1 MDRGRATIDGVAGP
15 RKIDRTER
23 AARAAAARKEAERRE
38 RRHRAL
44 VVGLT
49 AGAVAVVVG
58 VVATVIYVDQRAD
71 AELTAAAARPVE
83 GVQEFGGALGAD
95 LGREHVTTDVT
106 YDPLPPVGGDHDAV
120 WQNCGVYDDQA
131 QVVDRNAVHALE
143 HGAVWV
149 TYDPALPEEQ
159 VEALREAVSVSDYT
173 LLSPY
178 AGAPS
183 PVVASAWGV
192 QLQLP
197 GADDPRLPVFL
208 RKYVNGP
215 QTPEPGAPCTGGVG
229 TPA

>member
-1 MDRGRATIDGVAGP
+1 MAEP
-15 RKIDRTER
+15 RKIDRAER
-23 AARAAAARKEAERRE
+23 AARAAAARQEAERRE
-38 RRHRAL
+38 KRHRAL
-44 VVGLT
+44 VIGLT

-58 VVATVIYVDQRAD
+58 VVATVISLDVAAD
-71 AELTAAAARPVE
+71 RELAEAATRPIE
-83 GVQEFGGALGAD
+83 GVQEHGGALGAE
-95 LGREHVTTDVT
+95 LGRQHVTTEVT

-120 WQNCGVYDDQA
+120 WQNCGVYTDQA
-131 QVVDRNAVHALE
+131 QVADRNGVHALE

-178 AGAPS
+178 AGVPS

-197 GADDPRLPVFL
+197 DADDPRLPVFL